1 MDSINEMFDV
11 FHQHI
16 YGSI

>member
-1 MDSINEMFDV
+1 MFDV